1 MKKLKKT
8 TIHKT
13 IYLDHAASTPIDPV
27 VFAAMKPWLTTQFA
41 NPSAL
46 YASAIDARNAVEQ
59 SRDTV
64 ARLISTTPDTIY
76 FTSGG
81 TESANMAIRGVA
93 DDYFRTHNTRGHIIT
108 TAIEHHAV
116 LHPIQELEKE
126 GWEVTCLPVNSE
138 GAVAVQDVVKHIRK
152 DTVLV
157 SVMYANNEIG
167 TIEPIALLGKELLK
181 WRKKNNTLYPFFH
194 TDACQAALYLDLHV
208 DRLHVDLMTLNGSK
222 VYGPKGVGVLYRRR
236 HIPLKPLT
244 YGGGQEMG
252 VRSGTE
258 NVPAIVGFAK
268 ALERAIRMQQKQ
280 IQRTLELQ
288 QYFLKTLQKHV
299 PTCILNGPA
308 ITHSKKTRG
317 VARETL
323 QRLPNNIHITIPGV
337 EAEVLILYLDAAGI
351 CCSSGSAC
359 TTDSDDI
366 SHVLLACGSDVEH
379 ARSALRFTFGRDITK
394 KDIAYTVQQLTVII
408 HTLDRA
414 NKKILRT
421 H

>member
-1 MKKLKKT
+1 MKKLKKIT
-8 TIHKT
+8 PHK
-13 IYLDHAASTPIDPV
+13 IVYLDHAASTPVDPV

-46 YASAIDARNAVEQ
+46 YGSAIDARNAVEQ

-64 ARLISTTPDTIY
+64 ARLISTTADTIY

-93 DDYFRTHNTRGHIIT
+93 DEYFRIHNTRGHIIT

-126 GWEVTCLPVNSE
+126 GWVVTYLPVNHE
-138 GAVAVQDVVKHIRK
+138 GIVAVQDVVKHVRK

-167 TIEPIALLGKELLK
+167 TIEPIASLGKELLK
-181 WRKKNNTLYPFFH
+181 WRKKNNTVYPFFY

-222 VYGPKGVGVLYRRR
+222 LYGPKGVGVLYRRR
-236 HIPLKPLT
+236 HVPLKPLT

-268 ALERAIRMQQKQ
+268 AFERTIRVQQKQ
-280 IQRTLELQ
+280 TQRALELQ
-288 QYFLKTLQKHV
+288 QYFLKTLQKHI
-299 PTCILNGPA
+299 PTYVLNGPA

-317 VARETL
+317 VAKETL

-337 EAEVLILYLDAAGI
+337 EAEVLILYLDAVGV

-359 TTDSDDI
+359 TTDSDEV
-366 SHVLLACGSDVEH
+366 SHVLLACGKTDAE
-379 ARSALRFTFGRDITK
+379 AKSAVRFTIGKETTKNDIMFVVKYLSLLIK
-394 KDIAYTVQQLTVII
+394 KLHLINSI
-408 HTLDRA
+408 
-414 NKKILRT
+414 
-421 H
+421 